1 MKVVACVLATT
12 LLAAACGG
20 GVSYR
25 PVAEVDFDRLLD
37 KGCTRADDRFAVTA
51 QINAAYRETIVLWDG
66 RDGSRTVAVTLPEEG
81 LGSKMRGV
89 IGDSRYDLS
98 LERLTQLRDRGTPV
112 TINLRCERAGAAP
125 TADRFS
131 YMDDGQRIEFEF

>member
-1 MKVVACVLATT
+1 MKVAACVIATALLAT
-12 LLAAACGG
+12 ACGG

-25 PVAEVDFDRLLD
+25 PVVEMDLDRLLD
-37 KGCTRADDRFAVTA
+37 KGCTDAADRFSVSAY
-51 QINAAYRETIVLWDG
+51 INAAYRETIVLWDG

-98 LERLTQLRDRGTPV
+98 LERLTQLRDSRTPV
-112 TINLRCERAGAAP
+112 TANLRCDRAGAAP

-131 YMDDGQRIEFEF
+131 YMDGGQRVEFEF